1 MARVPQ
7 LLVVDPD
14 RESSA
19 ELAKTLQMLGFGI
32 LGTAGYGVEAFT
44 LCFQMRPD
52 LVLMDIRLPGESGI
66 TACRTITSRWP
77 ETKVIMLTSFADDD
91 LLFQA
96 IQAGAAGYVL
106 KQVGN
111 DELLR
116 AIEAVRAGEALL
128 DPAVTRKVI
137 ERVRQREREA
147 DTAAFRDLTERE
159 LEVLA
164 LIAEGK
170 TNAEIAEALTLSER
184 TVRNHVSVILEK
196 LGVSNRIEAAT
207 YAVRHDIKRLLRGG
221 G

>member
-1 MARVPQ
+1 MKTLRV
-7 LLVVDPD
+7 LLVDDHEVVRLGLEALLHSQPGITVV
-14 RESSA
+14 A
-19 ELAKTLQMLGFGI
+19 EAS
-32 LGTAGYGVEAFT
+32 TAEEAIRAAERH
-44 LCFQMRPD
+44 RPD